1 MSPGRSQFRRTE
13 RSWAKLC
20 CSPVSSSCLQ
30 LYPARLLLRKWFNIP
45 NTESDLAPES
55 DDEDQEDNDCA
66 DDSESEGIEEEG
78 LLDSDDAQPE
88 LRRRNSE
95 TFRNQ
100 YMDTKSVRICVGTW
114 NVGGR
119 VPQKDLDID
128 GWVDTIEPADIY
140 VLGLQEIVPLNAGNI
155 FGVEDDKP
163 VSKWEDTIRDALN
176 RIRPSRLK
184 IISYSDPP
192 SPSKFKP
199 FEEEVSDVVEDMF
212 TCNVI
217 HPVDED
223 FEVEDGIVNTNYD
236 KRSCLPRQEY
246 LQRQFSSP
254 KTLDRLL
261 SVQLDDTGS
270 KRAKSLNRWFSY
282 SERVGL
288 SWPEPPLRLLNQ
300 HVRERRCSYK
310 SSLKPFKNY
319 NSFKATANNHGVAL
333 GKKTPLLT
341 DIDFKPLMNVRKP
354 SYVRIVSKQMVGV
367 FLTVW
372 VRRSLRKH
380 IRNLSV
386 STVGVGVM
394 GYIGNKGAVSV
405 SMSVYQTP
413 FCFVC
418 THLASGEKDGDHRKR
433 NADVS
438 DIHRRTQ
445 FHPHSLNA
453 TRVPRSI
460 RDHERIIWLG
470 DLNYRINLSYK
481 KTHELIARK
490 DWKKLAEKDQLA
502 REMRQGR
509 VFEGWSEGNLDFP
522 PTYKYAI
529 DSEIY
534 RGKDPKSGKRT
545 PAWCDRIIWY
555 GKGMKLMSYRRS
567 EIKLSDHR
575 PVTATFVV
583 EVEVFSPRKLQRTLT
598 LTNAEIDSHEAF
610 VQE

>member
-1 MSPGRSQFRRTE
+1 MAPGRSQLQPTE
-13 RSWAKLC
+13 KGWATTVC
-20 CSPVSSSCLQ
+20 CSASSSCLQ
-30 LYPARLLLRKWFNIP
+30 LYWARFLVRKWFNISA
-45 NTESDLAPES
+45 TESDHTPDT
-55 DDEDQEDNDCA
+55 DDTDD
-66 DDSESEGIEEEG
+66 DDSVADSDIEGIEEAHV
-78 LLDSDDAQPE
+78 DNDDAEPR

-95 TFRNQ
+95 TFRGQ
-100 YMDTKSVRICVGTW
+100 YMDTKAIS
-114 NVGGR
+114 
-119 VPQKDLDID
+119 
-128 GWVDTIEPADIY
+128 
-140 VLGLQEIVPLNAGNI
+140 LQEIVPLNAGNI
-155 FGVEDDKP
+155 FGIEDDRP
-163 VSKWEDTIRDALN
+163 ASEWEDTIRDALN
-176 RIRPSRLK
+176 RIRPRKVK
-184 IISYSDPP
+184 IVSYSDPP

-199 FEEEVSDVVEDMF
+199 FEEVTDVVDDMVF
-212 TCNVI
+212 ESSGDTCNVI
-217 HPVDED
+217 HENFSFD
-223 FEVEDGIVNTNYD
+223 DGIVDTNYD

-254 KTLDRLL
+254 KTLDRLF
-261 SVQLDDTGS
+261 SMQLDNGS
-270 KRAKSLNRWFSY
+270 TRAKSLSRWFSY

-300 HVRERRCSYK
+300 HVRERRCS
-310 SSLKPFKNY
+310 LKPFKNY
-319 NSFKATANNHGVAL
+319 SSFKATGNKNGEN
-333 GKKTPLLT
+333 KTPLLS
-341 DIDFKPLMNVRKP
+341 DLDLKPLMNVRKP

-367 FLTVW
+367 FLTIW

-394 GYIGNKGAVSV
+394 GYIGNKGSVSV

-445 FHPHSLNA
+445 FHPHSLSA
-453 TRVPRSI
+453 TRLPRSI

-470 DLNYRINLSYK
+470 DLNYRINLSYE

-490 DWKKLAEKDQLA
+490 DWKKLAEKDQLT

-509 VFEGWSEGNLDFP
+509 VFEGWSEGTLDFP
-522 PTYKYAI
+522 PTYKYEF
-529 DSEIY
+529 DSENY
-534 RGKDPKSGKRT
+534 GGNDPKSGKRT

-610 VQE
+610 VHD

>member
-1 MSPGRSQFRRTE
+1 MSRIIGHFYIF
-13 RSWAKLC
+13 L
-20 CSPVSSSCLQ
+20 
-30 LYPARLLLRKWFNIP
+30 
-45 NTESDLAPES
+45 
-55 DDEDQEDNDCA
+55 
-66 DDSESEGIEEEG
+66 
-78 LLDSDDAQPE
+78 DAQPE

-100 YMDTKSVRICVGTW
+100 YMDTKSVS
-114 NVGGR
+114 
-119 VPQKDLDID
+119 
-128 GWVDTIEPADIY
+128 
-140 VLGLQEIVPLNAGNI
+140 LQEIVPLNAGNI

-176 RIRPSRLK
+176 RIRPSKLK

-223 FEVEDGIVNTNYD
+223 FEIEDGIVNTNYD

-310 SSLKPFKNY
+310 SSLKPVKNY
-319 NSFKATANNHGVAL
+319 SSFKATATS

-509 VFEGWSEGNLDFP
+509 VFEGWSEGNLDFS
-522 PTYKYAI
+522 PTYKYEI

-534 RGKDPKSGKRT
+534 RGNDPKSGKRT

>member
-13 RSWAKLC
+13 RNWATLC
-20 CSPVSSSCLQ
+20 CSSASSSCLQ
-30 LYPARLLLRKWFNIP
+30 LYWARLLLRKWFNISA
-45 NTESDLAPES
+45 TESDLTADT
-55 DDEDQEDNDCA
+55 DDEED
-66 DDSESEGIEEEG
+66 DDSAGESESEGIEEDHVGTDE
-78 LLDSDDAQPE
+78 PR

-95 TFRNQ
+95 TFRVQ
-100 YMDTKSVRICVGTW
+100 YMETKALRVCVGTW

-119 VPQKDLDID
+119 VPPNDLDID

-155 FGVEDDKP
+155 FGIEDDQP
-163 VSKWEDTIRDALN
+163 ASEWEETIRDALD
-176 RIRPSRLK
+176 RIRPRKVK
-184 IISYSDPP
+184 IVSYSDPP
-192 SPSKFKP
+192 SPSKFQP
-199 FEEEVSDVVEDMF
+199 FEEVADVIEED
-212 TCNVI
+212 I
-217 HPVDED
+217 VD
-223 FEVEDGIVNTNYD
+223 TNYD
-236 KRSCLPRQEY
+236 KRSCLPR
-246 LQRQFSSP
+246 QRQFSSP
-254 KTLDRLL
+254 KTLDRLF
-261 SVQLDDTGS
+261 SMQLDTGS
-270 KRAKSLNRWFSY
+270 KRAESLSRWFSY

-288 SWPEPPLRLLNQ
+288 SSWPEPPLRLLNQ
-300 HVRERRCSYK
+300 HVREKRC
-310 SSLKPFKNY
+310 SLKPFKNY
-319 NSFKATANNHGVAL
+319 NSFKASVNNSNHDVAAVN
-333 GKKTPLLT
+333 KTPLLA
-341 DIDFKPLMNVRKP
+341 DLDFKPLMNVRKP

-418 THLASGEKDGDHRKR
+418 THLASGEKDGDYRKR

-445 FHPHSLNA
+445 FHPHSLSA
-453 TRVPRSI
+453 TRLPKSI

-490 DWKKLAEKDQLA
+490 EWKKLAEKDQLA

-509 VFEGWSEGNLDFP
+509 VFEGWSEGTLDFP
-522 PTYKYAI
+522 PTYKYEI
-529 DSEIY
+529 DSENY
-534 RGKDPKSGKRT
+534 GGNDPKSGKRT

-598 LTNAEIDSHEAF
+598 LTKAEIESHEAF
-610 VQE
+610 VHN

>member
-1 MSPGRSQFRRTE
+1 MAPGRSQLQPTE
-13 RSWAKLC
+13 KGWATTVC
-20 CSPVSSSCLQ
+20 CSASSSCLQ
-30 LYPARLLLRKWFNIP
+30 LYWARFLLRKWFNISA
-45 NTESDLAPES
+45 TESDHSPVTDDDDDSVAHS
-55 DDEDQEDNDCA
+55 DIEAIEEDHVDN
-66 DDSESEGIEEEG
+66 DDSE
-78 LLDSDDAQPE
+78 PR

-95 TFRNQ
+95 TFRGQ
-100 YMDTKSVRICVGTW
+100 YMDTKAIRICVGTW

-119 VPQKDLDID
+119 VPPADLDID

-155 FGVEDDKP
+155 FGIEDDRP
-163 VSKWEDTIRDALN
+163 ASEWEDTIRDALN
-176 RIRPSRLK
+176 RIRPRKVK
-184 IISYSDPP
+184 IVSYSDPP

-199 FEEEVSDVVEDMF
+199 FEEVTDVVEDMAF
-212 TCNVI
+212 DTCNVI
-217 HPVDED
+217 HSVNENFSFD
-223 FEVEDGIVNTNYD
+223 DGIVDTNYD

-254 KTLDRLL
+254 KTLDRLF
-261 SVQLDDTGS
+261 SMQLEKGS
-270 KRAKSLNRWFSY
+270 TRAKSLSRWFSY

-300 HVRERRCSYK
+300 HVRERRCS
-310 SSLKPFKNY
+310 LKPFKNY
-319 NSFKATANNHGVAL
+319 SSFKATANKNGEN
-333 GKKTPLLT
+333 KTPLLS
-341 DIDFKPLMNVRKP
+341 DLDLKPLMNVRKP

-367 FLTVW
+367 FLTIW

-394 GYIGNKGAVSV
+394 GYIGNKGSVSV

-445 FHPHSLNA
+445 FHPHSLSA
-453 TRVPRSI
+453 TRLPRSI

-470 DLNYRINLSYK
+470 DLNYRINLSYE

-490 DWKKLAEKDQLA
+490 DWKKLTEKDQLT

-509 VFEGWSEGNLDFP
+509 VFEGWSEGTLDFP
-522 PTYKYAI
+522 PTYKYEF
-529 DSEIY
+529 DSENY
-534 RGKDPKSGKRT
+534 GGNDPKSGKRT

-610 VQE
+610 VHD

>member
-1 MSPGRSQFRRTE
+1 MAPRRSQSRQTE
-13 RSWAKLC
+13 RSLATLC
-20 CSPVSSSCLQ
+20 CSASSSSCFQ
-30 LYPARLLLRKWFNIP
+30 IYWARLLLRKWFNISAAD
-45 NTESDLAPES
+45 SDHTADT
-55 DDEDQEDNDCA
+55 DDEDEED
-66 DDSESEGIEEEG
+66 DDSSR
-78 LLDSDDAQPE
+78 DSDREGEKYTQPR

-95 TFRNQ
+95 TFRVQ
-100 YMDTKSVRICVGTW
+100 YMDTKSIRICVGTW

-119 VPQKDLDID
+119 VPPSDLDID

-155 FGVEDDKP
+155 FGIEDERP
-163 VSKWEDTIRDALN
+163 VSEWEDTIRDALN
-176 RIRPSRLK
+176 RIRPRKVK
-184 IISYSDPP
+184 IVSYSDPH

-199 FEEEVSDVVEDMF
+199 SEEVSYVVEDML
-212 TCNVI
+212 
-217 HPVDED
+217 
-223 FEVEDGIVNTNYD
+223 VESNCDSCDVSLSVSESFSFDDRIAETNYD

-254 KTLDRLL
+254 KTLDRLF
-261 SVQLDDTGS
+261 SMQLDTGS
-270 KRAKSLNRWFSY
+270 KRAESLSRWFSY

-300 HVRERRCSYK
+300 HVKERRCSLK

-319 NSFKATANNHGVAL
+319 SSFNAHNHGVTE
-333 GKKTPLLT
+333 GKKTPLLS
-341 DIDFKPLMNVRKP
+341 DLNFKPLMTVRKP
-354 SYVRIVSKQMVGV
+354 AYVRIVSKQMVGV

-453 TRVPRSI
+453 TRLPRSI

-490 DWKKLAEKDQLA
+490 EWKRLAEKDQLA

-509 VFEGWSEGNLDFP
+509 VFEGWSEGALDFP
-522 PTYKYAI
+522 PTYKYKLS
-529 DSEIY
+529 SENY
-534 RGKDPKSGKRT
+534 GGKDPKSVKRT

-575 PVTATFVV
+575 PVTATFVA

-598 LTNAEIDSHEAF
+598 LTNAEIDSHEAI
-610 VQE
+610 VQD

>member
-1 MSPGRSQFRRTE
+1 KG
-13 RSWAKLC
+13 WATTLC
-20 CSPVSSSCLQ
+20 CSASSSCLQ
-30 LYPARLLLRKWFNIP
+30 LYWARFLLRKWFNISA
-45 NTESDLAPES
+45 TESDHTLDTGTD
-55 DDEDQEDNDCA
+55 DDEDED
-66 DDSESEGIEEEG
+66 DDSVA
-78 LLDSDDAQPE
+78 DSDFQDAEPR

-95 TFRNQ
+95 TFRGQ
-100 YMDTKSVRICVGTW
+100 YMDTKAIRICVGTW
-114 NVGGR
+114 NVGGK
-119 VPQKDLDID
+119 VPPADLDID

-155 FGVEDDKP
+155 FGIEDDRP
-163 VSKWEDTIRDALN
+163 ASKWEDTIRDALN
-176 RIRPSRLK
+176 RIRPKKVK
-184 IISYSDPP
+184 IVSYSDPP

-199 FEEEVSDVVEDMF
+199 FEEVIDVVEEMGFESSSD

-217 HPVDED
+217 HSVNENFSFD
-223 FEVEDGIVNTNYD
+223 DGIVDTNYD

-254 KTLDRLL
+254 KTLDRLF
-261 SVQLDDTGS
+261 SMQLDTGS
-270 KRAKSLNRWFSY
+270 NRAKNLSRWFSY

-300 HVRERRCSYK
+300 HVRERRCS
-310 SSLKPFKNY
+310 LKPFKNY
-319 NSFKATANNHGVAL
+319 SSFKATANNNGE
-333 GKKTPLLT
+333 KKTPLLS
-341 DIDFKPLMNVRKP
+341 DLDLKPLMNVRKP

-367 FLTVW
+367 FLTIW

-394 GYIGNKGAVSV
+394 GYIGNKGSVSV

-438 DIHRRTQ
+438 EIHRRTQ
-445 FHPHSLNA
+445 FHPHSLGA
-453 TRVPRSI
+453 TRLPRSI
-460 RDHERIIWLG
+460 RDHEKIIWLG
-470 DLNYRINLSYK
+470 DLNYRINLSYA

-490 DWKKLAEKDQLA
+490 DWKKLAEKDQLT

-509 VFEGWSEGNLDFP
+509 VFEGWSEGALDFP
-522 PTYKYAI
+522 PTYKYEI
-529 DSEIY
+529 DSEKY
-534 RGKDPKSGKRT
+534 GGNDPKSGKRT

-575 PVTATFVV
+575 PVTATFVA

-610 VQE
+610 VHD

>member
-1 MSPGRSQFRRTE
+1 MAPERFQLKRTE
-13 RSWAKLC
+13 SGWAKLC
-20 CSPVSSSCLQ
+20 CSASSSCLQ
-30 LYPARLLLRKWFNIP
+30 LYWARLLFRKWFNIS
-45 NTESDLAPES
+45 NTESDHIADT
-55 DDEDQEDNDCA
+55 DDEEDDD
-66 DDSESEGIEEEG
+66 DDSTADSDIEGIE
-78 LLDSDDAQPE
+78 DSHVDTDDTEPR
-88 LRRRNSE
+88 LRRSNSE
-95 TFRNQ
+95 TFRVQ
-100 YMDTKSVRICVGTW
+100 YMDTKAIRICVGTW

-119 VPQKDLDID
+119 VPPTDLDID

-155 FGVEDDKP
+155 FGIEDEQP
-163 VSKWEDTIRDALN
+163 ASEWEDTIRDALN
-176 RIRPSRLK
+176 RIRPRKVK
-184 IISYSDPP
+184 IVSYSDPP

-199 FEEEVSDVVEDMF
+199 FEEIIDIVEEMVID
-212 TCNVI
+212 TRNVMI
-217 HPVDED
+217 HSVND
-223 FEVEDGIVNTNYD
+223 DGIVDTNYN
-236 KRSCLPRQEY
+236 KSSCLPRQEY

-254 KTLDRLL
+254 KTLDRLF
-261 SVQLDDTGS
+261 SMQLDNAGS

-300 HVRERRCSYK
+300 HVRERRCSLK
-310 SSLKPFKNY
+310 SFKNY
-319 NSFKATANNHGVAL
+319 SSFKSIANNNYGD
-333 GKKTPLLT
+333 KKIPLLA
-341 DIDFKPLMNVRKP
+341 DLDFKPLMNVRKP

-394 GYIGNKGAVSV
+394 GYIGNKGSVSV

-438 DIHRRTQ
+438 DIHRRTL
-445 FHPHSLNA
+445 FHPRSLSA
-453 TRVPRSI
+453 TRLPRSI
-460 RDHERIIWLG
+460 CDHERIIWFG
-470 DLNYRINLSYK
+470 DMNYRINLSYK
-481 KTHELIARK
+481 KTRELIARK
-490 DWKKLAEKDQLA
+490 EWKKLAEKDELA

-509 VFEGWSEGNLDFP
+509 VFEGWSEGHLDFP
-522 PTYKYAI
+522 PTYKYGI
-529 DSEIY
+529 DSENY
-534 RGKDPKSGKRT
+534 GGNDPKSGKRT

-575 PVTATFVV
+575 PVTATLVV

-610 VQE
+610 VHD

>member
-13 RSWAKLC
+13 RSWATLC

-55 DDEDQEDNDCA
+55 DDEDQEDSDCA
-66 DDSESEGIEEEG
+66 DDSETEGIEEG
-78 LLDSDDAQPE
+78 LLDTDDAQPE

-119 VPQKDLDID
+119 VPPKDLDID

-223 FEVEDGIVNTNYD
+223 FEVEDGIVNINYD

-310 SSLKPFKNY
+310 SSLNPFKNY
-319 NSFKATANNHGVAL
+319 NSFKATATS

-502 REMRQGR
+502 REMRQER
-509 VFEGWSEGNLDFP
+509 IFEGWSEGNLDFP
-522 PTYKYAI
+522 PTYKYEL

-598 LTNAEIDSHEAF
+598 LTNAEIDNHEAF